1 VRVITCTP
9 KTLPVEAARR
19 AAENAIKIN
28 PANAT
33 LHRQVMRTPSGRRGG
48 PRRLAVLVARRWPAT
63 GVKLTVSFMDNP
75 PKDLRRR
82 ILSHMNAW
90 AKTANVSFTETNGTG
105 KVRIARLDA
114 PADMA
119 GYWSWIG
126 TEILEIAANEPTLN
140 LQSFTMNTPDKEF
153 YRVVRHETGHTL
165 GFEHEHMRTTLVQK
179 IDRAKAIKF
188 YDWNQGWTPQEVE
201 AQVLTPLDERSIMGT
216 TESDPHSIMCYQ
228 IPGEITKDG
237 KPIPGGTDINAKDF
251 AFAGA
256 VYPKRVS
263 RARR

>member
-1 VRVITCTP
+1 MPVITCTP
-9 KTLPVEAARR
+9 KSLPPDRARR
-19 AAENAIKIN
+19 AAENAIRIN

-33 LHRQVMRTPSGRRGG
+33 VHRQVMRTPSGRRGG
-48 PRRLAVLVARRWPAT
+48 PRRLAILVARRWPAS

-75 PKDLRRR
+75 AKDLRRK

-90 AKTANVSFTETNGTG
+90 GKTANVAFTETNGTG
-105 KVRIARLDA
+105 KVRIARLDR

-126 TEILEIAANEPTLN
+126 TEILEIPANEPTLN
-140 LQSFTMNTPDKEF
+140 LEAFTMNTRDSEF
-153 YRVVRHETGHTL
+153 YRVVRHEAGHTL
-165 GFEHEHMRTTLVQK
+165 GFEHEHMRTALVKK

-188 YDWNQGWTPQEVE
+188 YDWNQGWTPAEVD
-201 AQVLTPLDERSIMGT
+201 AQVLTPLDNRSIMGT
-216 TESDPHSIMCYQ
+216 AESDPLSIMCYQ

-237 KPIPGGTDINAKDF
+237 KPIPGGTDINAKDY
-251 AFAGA
+251 AFAA
-256 VYPKRVS
+256 SMYPRRVS